1 MKYLKDK
8 IYIIG
13 KYNIDYLILD
23 VIDMYVIIMGM
34 GRVGLSLANLLIDDG
49 YDITLIDDNEAL
61 CNEAAAELDA
71 LVICGNGTNS
81 KLLEEAN
88 IEDADFFIATTG
100 NDEANLLSCILVRK
114 YDVPN
119 IIARVSNPDHEEA
132 FIAVGIDNVISPEI
146 TAAGFL
152 EKLVTRPNVADLIS
166 LGEGDAEILDM
177 TIGNDKLVGKR
188 IKEVSPTKDFI
199 IIATY
204 PNGKLVIPQE
214 DNILVRGEKV
224 SVLVKRGSFS
234 KVSKNGVSILNSDD
248 LYFKEFKKSCK
259 SKIITYGKND
269 ELLKGHLHLPLNNFH
284 LY

>member
-1 MKYLKDK
+1 
-8 IYIIG
+8 
-13 KYNIDYLILD
+13 
-23 VIDMYVIIMGM
+23 MYVIIMGM

-132 FIAVGIDNVISPEI
+132 FKAVGIDNVISPEI

-177 TIGNDKLVGKR
+177 TITNDKIVGKR
-188 IKEVSPTKDFI
+188 IKEISPTKDFI

-214 DNILVRGEKV
+214 DNILARGEKV

-234 KVSKNGVSILNSDD
+234 KVSKKL
-248 LYFKEFKKSCK
+248 E
-259 SKIITYGKND
+259 
-269 ELLKGHLHLPLNNFH
+269 
-284 LY
+284 

>member
-1 MKYLKDK
+1 
-8 IYIIG
+8 
-13 KYNIDYLILD
+13 
-23 VIDMYVIIMGM
+23 MYVIIMGM
-34 GRVGLSLANLLIDDG
+34 GRVGLSLAKLLIDDG
-49 YDITLIDDNEAL
+49 YDITLIDDNESL
-61 CNEAAAELDA
+61 CADAAAELDA

-132 FIAVGIDNVISPEI
+132 FKAVGIDNVISPEI

-177 TIGNDKLVGKR
+177 TISNDKVVGKR
-188 IKEVSPTKDFI
+188 IKEISPNKDFI

-214 DNILVRGEKV
+214 NNILARGEKV

-234 KVSKNGVSILNSDD
+234 KVSKKL
-248 LYFKEFKKSCK
+248 E
-259 SKIITYGKND
+259 
-269 ELLKGHLHLPLNNFH
+269 
-284 LY
+284 